1 MKYINYPLIAI
12 VGQSG
17 TGKSYSIKDLPPE
30 KTKILNIERKP
41 FPFKHGFNYGPNDIQ
56 CADIPA
62 FDAAL
67 DRALKDTTVDYI
79 VIESMTK
86 YFEMLLTFSKGMN
99 KGYEIYTFYNDRI
112 GMFLERI
119 KNNQNKL
126 VFCVA
131 IDEVVKVLQPSG
143 AEQAFKRIKVEGKKW
158 EGVIEKEYA
167 IVLYTEVKAEKG
179 KANDY
184 RLLINTDGVCSAKSP
199 PEMFGPSTIVSI
211 PNNLKSIGD
220 SVLSYYGLKT
230 LSTLQKEETESNAA
244 AVAKASVL
252 LPLPQL
258 NKHI

>member
-1 MKYINYPLIAI
+1 MKFTNYPLIAI

-17 TGKSYSIKDLPPE
+17 TGKSYSIKNLPIDR
-30 KTKILNIERKP
+30 TRILNIERKP

-56 CADIPA
+56 CPDVST
-62 FDAAL
+62 FDQAL
-67 DRALKDTTVDYI
+67 DKALKDSSVDYI

-119 KNNQNKL
+119 KSNQNKL
-126 VFCVA
+126 VFCIA

-179 KANDY
+179 KPNDY
-184 RLLINTDGVCSAKSP
+184 RMLINTDGVCSAKSP
-199 PEMFGPSTIVSI
+199 PEMFGPSTIYSI
-211 PNNLKSIGD
+211 PNDLQSIGNN
-220 SVLSYYGLKT
+220 VLNYYGLKT
-230 LSTLQKEETESNAA
+230 LSTLLKEEADNM
-244 AVAKASVL
+244 AKSTVL
-252 LPLPQL
+252 LTTPIPP
-258 NKHI
+258 NK